1 MRLTDGQI
9 ETIRT
14 VSKQIAGADAKIRL
28 FGSRLND
35 ELQGGDLDLMLEVSE
50 PVENPALL
58 CAQMAAKISRIMY
71 GRKVDVIL
79 YAPNLMRLPIH
90 DIALKEGVLL

>member
-9 ETIRT
+9 ETIRK

-58 CAQMAAKISRIMY
+58 SAQMAAKISRIMY

>member
-9 ETIRT
+9 ETILT

-58 CAQMAAKISRIMY
+58 SAQMAAKISRIMY

>member
-58 CAQMAAKISRIMY
+58 SAQMAAKISRIMY